1 MKYNFIYQGVK
12 KMKKIISAVALTL
25 CIVLSCCFAVACSEN
40 NNSYNENKFA
50 ELERVIEDLK
60 NQIGKLENENN
71 SLKDELE
78 EIKNSKDNVF
88 WTEKQEYSQN
98 ETMTVYYGNSAV
110 FKIKVSD
117 NSPRA
122 TLNKDC
128 VTGQLLLTSL
138 LTDINGG
145 SLIKTSYLEYGENI
159 ASNDA
164 PDGGGNYICYKNV
177 EKALGATYR
186 CTLTDDVINAK
197 EVKLVI
203 CVPGTPF
210 PMAYF
215 KISNI
220 FVD

>member
-1 MKYNFIYQGVK
+1 
-12 KMKKIISAVALTL
+12 MKKIISAVALTL
-25 CIVLSCCFAVACSEN
+25 CIAFSCCFAVACSPDYGNEIEN
-40 NNSYNENKFA
+40 
-50 ELERVIEDLK
+50 LK
-60 NQIGKLENENN
+60 NQIGELENSNNTLKNELEEVKNENN

-98 ETMTVYYGNSAV
+98 ETMTIYYGNIAV
-110 FKIKVSD
+110 LKIEIYEKFP
-117 NSPRA
+117 NT
-122 TLNKDC
+122 TLE
-128 VTGQLLLTSL
+128 TQSIGSYFSITSL
-138 LTDINGG
+138 QTDIDMGE
-145 SLIKTSYLEYGENI
+145 IVKTSYIEYDEKI
-159 ASNDA
+159 AYNKSSYNEINMCHK
-164 PDGGGNYICYKNV
+164 GIK
-177 EKALGATYR
+177 EQIGAGYR

>member
-1 MKYNFIYQGVK
+1 
-12 KMKKIISAVALTL
+12 MKKIISAVALTL

-78 EIKNSKDNVF
+78 EIKNFKDNVF

-98 ETMTVYYGNSAV
+98 ETMTVYYGNIAV
-110 FKIKVSD
+110 FKIKIRENYPDTSSNLDFVNND
-117 NSPRA
+117 F
-122 TLNKDC
+122 
-128 VTGQLLLTSL
+128 GITSL
-138 LTDINGG
+138 ITDIYAGDMV
-145 SLIKTSYLEYGENI
+145 KTTYLEYDGKI
-159 ASNDA
+159 AINGSSYDSSNSTAD
-164 PDGGGNYICYKNV
+164 ICYKNV
-177 EKALGATYR
+177 EKFIGASYD
-186 CTLTDDVINAK
+186 CVLSDDVINATD
-197 EVKLVI
+197 VKIVV

-215 KISNI
+215 KINNI
-220 FVD
+220 FDN